1 MAGFDDSLV
10 REYFELNGF
19 LTRKPL
25 KPATSSRGRGPE
37 EPGDLQVSNPRPRG
51 GAEPPFQL
59 FGADLSGLTTA
70 VVAIQGLPT
79 SKSLTPAMLRRGDFL
94 EFIRKEATTT
104 AKEAFGSPAPAKEA
118 ATTARILVLPGLPAQ
133 EPQRSESIALL
144 REKGVDHVLTFRT
157 ILENLAQRA
166 EGGAA
171 DSATLRL
178 LRLLQAYDM
187 VNAAQLELFGQPP
200 SK

>member
-19 LTRKPL
+19 LTRKPAA
-25 KPATSSRGRGPE
+25 ATRGRGPA
-37 EPGDLQVSNPRPRG
+37 EPGDLQVVNPRPRA
-51 GAEPPFQL
+51 GAEPAFQL
-59 FGADLSGLTTA
+59 FGADLAGLAAAT
-70 VVAIQGLPT
+70 VAIQGLPANR
-79 SKSLTPAMLRRGDFL
+79 SLTPAMLRRGDFL
-94 EFIRKEATTT
+94 EFIRKEALAT
-104 AKEAFGSPAPAKEA
+104 AKEAFGDPPGPDEPSAPL
-118 ATTARILVLPGLPAQ
+118 RLLVLPGLPAQ
-133 EPQRSESIALL
+133 EPARAESIALL

-166 EGGAA
+166 SSADGA
-171 DSATLRL
+171 SATLRL

>member
-19 LTRKPL
+19 LTRRPL
-25 KPATSSRGRGPE
+25 QPAAAARSRGTE
-37 EPGDLQVSNPRPRG
+37 EPGGLQVSNPRPRG
-51 GAEPPFQL
+51 GAEPGFQL
-59 FGADLSGLTTA
+59 FGADLAGLTSATVA
-70 VVAIQGLPT
+70 VKGPT
-79 SKSLTPAMLRRGDFL
+79 TGKSLTPAMLRRGDFL
-94 EFIRKEATTT
+94 EFIRKEAVPA
-104 AKEAFGSPAPAKEA
+104 AKESFGAPAA
-118 ATTARILVLPGLPAQ
+118 GGAPTPARILVLPGLPAQ
-133 EPQRSESIALL
+133 EPARSESIALL
-144 REKGVDHVLTFRT
+144 RAQGVDHVLTFRT
-157 ILENLAQRA
+157 ILENLTQRA
-166 EGGAA
+166 AGGAG

>member
-25 KPATSSRGRGPE
+25 KPAASARA
-37 EPGDLQVSNPRPRG
+37 RG
-51 GAEPPFQL
+51 GAEPGDLHIANPRPRPGAEPAFQL
-59 FGADLSGLTTA
+59 FGGDLTGLTSA
-70 VVAIQGLPT
+70 VVAIQGLPA
-79 SKSLTPAMLRRGDFL
+79 SRSLTPAMLRRGDFL
-94 EFIRKEATTT
+94 EFIRKEALAT
-104 AKEAFGSPAPAKEA
+104 AKEAFGAPPAPGEA
-118 ATTARILVLPGLPAQ
+118 PTPVRILVLPGLPAQ
-133 EPQRSESIALL
+133 EPQRAESIALL

-157 ILENLAQRA
+157 ILENLGQRA
-166 EGGAA
+166 EGAGAE
-171 DSATLRL
+171 SPTLRL

-187 VNAAQLELFGQPP
+187 MNAAQLELFGQPP